1 MAWFMCGAAHRLVRG
16 PVTGGRIARSGDDHC
31 PAILRGI
38 ALGRSDIDPT
48 GTPTP
53 FSTVASLEPMARD
66 WRPRAEGTKCPVC
79 TAWTSPEA
87 LPKDGALGSPP
98 FG

>member
-1 MAWFMCGAAHRLVRG
+1 MARFICGAEHRLVRG
-16 PVTGGRIARSGDDHC
+16 PVAGGRIARSGDGRF

-53 FSTVASLEPMARD
+53 FSTVPLLEPTG
-66 WRPRAEGTKCPVC
+66 P
-79 TAWTSPEA
+79 
-87 LPKDGALGSPP
+87 
-98 FG
+98 